1 MKNFNK
7 MEKNCT
13 CRVCGS
19 TGEYPIT
26 EAKEWRQGIPDTFE
40 YFKCEKCGCLQ
51 ISEIPSDMARYY
63 EGYYASKGVKEK
75 ELFLISWYRS
85 FCISSLLKKGSFVGS
100 LLRKFSPMFFYWVKP
115 GLFTRNSKILDLG
128 CGSGRLLLKLK
139 NSGFK
144 NVEGAEPYIDS
155 DLSYQN
161 GLKIKK
167 ADISELT
174 DTYDLIMLH
183 HVLEHMP
190 DQDSAFDNLRRILN
204 PDGTLLINIPVI
216 DSYAWREYG
225 SLCFQLEDAPRHFYL
240 HSEQSVRLLADKYGF
255 EIEDIRYYGDPIAL
269 RRSDQKKQFVATK
282 DIKKKALELAEKK
295 DSGFVCFYLKHKK

>member
-1 MKNFNK
+1 MG
-7 MEKNCT
+7 KNCT
-13 CRVCGS
+13 CRVCGA

-26 EAKEWRQGIPDTFE
+26 EAKEWRQGLPDTFE

-51 ISEIPSDMARYY
+51 ISEIPSDMSKYY

-85 FCISSLLKKGSFVGS
+85 FCLRSLLKEGSLVGS
-100 LLRKFSPMFFYWVKP
+100 ILRKFSPMFFYWVKP
-115 GLFTRNSKILDLG
+115 GLFTRKSKILDLG

-139 NSGFK
+139 NSGFN
-144 NVEGAEPYIDS
+144 NVEGAEPYIGH

-167 ADISELT
+167 ADVGDLT
-174 DTYDLIMLH
+174 GTYDLIMLH

-190 DQDSAFDNLRRILN
+190 DQNAAFESFKRILSA
-204 PDGTLLINIPVI
+204 DGTLLINIPMI
-216 DSYAWREYG
+216 DSYAWREFG

-240 HSEQSVRLLADKYGF
+240 HSEQSLRLLADKYGF
-255 EIEDIRYYGDPIAL
+255 VIDDVRYYADPIAL
-269 RRSDQKKQFVATK
+269 RRSDQKKQFVPTAE
-282 DIKKKALELAEKK
+282 IKKKALELAEKK